1 MNMKNKRPLM
11 LLLLACCLAQP
22 VFGAKI
28 YGVRD
33 CGEWINR
40 KKNPYSELAVEA
52 WLAGYM
58 SGLSVMHHLNGNK
71 NDPLGKTNSVD
82 QIFLWMDN
90 YCQKNPLSDIPD
102 GGNALF
108 IELMKRK

>member
-1 MNMKNKRPLM
+1 MKNKRPLM

-22 VFGAKI
+22 VFGAKV

-40 KKNPYSELAVEA
+40 KKNVYSELSVQA

-58 SGLSVMHHLNGNK
+58 SGLSMAHPLNDN
-71 NDPLGKTNSVD
+71 PLGKTNSVD

-90 YCQKNPLSDIPD
+90 YCQKNPLNDISD
-102 GGNALF
+102 GGDALF